1 MSVFRK
7 SVVSSALV
15 LGLVSYSIDAASPS
29 DARTELNFNHV
40 SKSAPPPADVSPN
53 PCDLN
58 LDGTLDQTEIAQ
70 CPYPEHIPQFVP
82 PEPDPCDL
90 NGDFTITIE
99 EQEQCPDFQQYQPE
113 PGTEYV
119 PEPDPC
125 DLNSDFM
132 ITVEEMVGCVDV
144 LSPQDPSWPYAQ
156 RYRYVYD
163 TAVQQ
168 CRNDPASCGITV
180 SGDTGELQT
189 CASVDSRMTVNIP
202 CVHYNGDTY
211 DVQLDYVGQM
221 QWRLGASVPR

>member
-1 MSVFRK
+1 M
-7 SVVSSALV
+7 
-15 LGLVSYSIDAASPS
+15 
-29 DARTELNFNHV
+29 
-40 SKSAPPPADVSPN
+40 
-53 PCDLN
+53 
-58 LDGTLDQTEIAQ
+58 
-70 CPYPEHIPQFVP
+70 P

-90 NGDFTITIE
+90 NGDFTITIEEQEQCPDLQQYQPEPGTEYVPAPDPCDLNGDFTITTE